1 MSGSEYSNKTWTERT
16 KPAIWEI
23 WKVNTGSRA
32 GKEDQNSKYQEAA
45 VRAPLVFFWH
55 PPRAS
60 TQGGLT
66 LQVDICT
73 DQELQ
78 RSPLAQAQ
86 EGKGLLMLR
95 ESRRIPYLPLFLY
108 FLSSILAP
116 QIPGNPTVVEAT
128 AGVCKH
134 LKLLGKGNFFSD
146 LKLWPQEGR
155 GKTSLSIFS
164 LLKQLDFG
172 LAHSHRKGVVTKV

>member
-1 MSGSEYSNKTWTERT
+1 
-16 KPAIWEI
+16 
-23 WKVNTGSRA
+23 
-32 GKEDQNSKYQEAA
+32 
-45 VRAPLVFFWH
+45 
-55 PPRAS
+55 
-60 TQGGLT
+60 
-66 LQVDICT
+66 
-73 DQELQ
+73 
-78 RSPLAQAQ
+78 
-86 EGKGLLMLR
+86 MLR

-108 FLSSILAP
+108 FLSSIIAP
-116 QIPGNPTVVEAT
+116 QLPGNPTVVEAT

-172 LAHSHRKGVVTKV
+172 LAYSHRKGVVTKV

>member
-1 MSGSEYSNKTWTERT
+1 
-16 KPAIWEI
+16 
-23 WKVNTGSRA
+23 
-32 GKEDQNSKYQEAA
+32 
-45 VRAPLVFFWH
+45 
-55 PPRAS
+55 
-60 TQGGLT
+60 
-66 LQVDICT
+66 
-73 DQELQ
+73 
-78 RSPLAQAQ
+78 
-86 EGKGLLMLR
+86 MLR